1 MRTIPLSQN
10 VLLNIFNGI
19 KQGLS
24 RSQLNDYIERVIVKE
39 PYQYSDIFFSEFNR
53 HSKSL
58 PDIPKSLRKNK
69 DELHWF
75 LQTAIFVKKYR
86 STINSELTKLIMSYF
101 FLKKVYNET
110 KYDFFKEYMDK
121 YIQPNYKNRQIINR
135 LFFTED
141 KKQVE
146 LPPTTSKYTVEEV
159 IEPSIFGAM
168 RRQLS
173 KACSNNDINEALR
186 IIHQL
191 DQIGDSHFSS
201 KEQKEFIDL
210 QYDIERFLYHF
221 VTIKKELYELEA
233 RLHSSDYKTVEQVLS
248 DIYKLEPQNE
258 IDKRYIKNLE
268 GSARAKLKNLR
279 WLFNWTFKNK
289 CEKTPIKQNLLQN
302 STKYTPTYN
311 EIPQIGGILAVFYEI
326 AQERIAKRQYGLPG
340 IIRIPLPFT
349 KFDYAEVKE
358 VNGRYLS
365 KLFSEGIAKE
375 FDLYQEYNGEYALLQ
390 VFILTNIADIV
401 KDREIKICN
410 SHSKYRLKSFSYSTS
425 TKRKYPSHKYKV
437 IPKSKPK
444 IKKQP
449 AYTHAQKYNRVWHFR
464 YYGGNFKCNK
474 DALKRALIYTG
485 VAYIPDGYTF
495 VSPSPNTQDGKRLV
509 IETQLAASF
518 MQSLRS
524 ALPNFGKSAKKAV
537 SNS

>member
-24 RSQLNDYIERVIVKE
+24 RSQLNDYVERVIVKE
-39 PYQYSDIFFSEFNR
+39 PYRYSDNFLSEFNR

-58 PDIPKSLRKNK
+58 LDIPESLHKNK
-69 DELHWF
+69 DGLHWF
-75 LQTAIFVKKYR
+75 FQTVVFVKKYQ
-86 STINSELTKLIMSYF
+86 STVSPELTKLIMSYY
-101 FLKKVYNET
+101 FLKKTHNQI
-110 KYDFFKEYMDK
+110 KYDFFKEYADK
-121 YIQPNYKNRQIINR
+121 HIQPSDNNMQIINR

-146 LPPTTSKYTVEEV
+146 LPPTTSKYTIEEV
-159 IEPSIFGAM
+159 IESSMFGVL

-173 KACSNNDINEALR
+173 EARSDNDINKTLR

-233 RLHSSDYKTVEQVLS
+233 ELLSSENYYTIKQVLL
-248 DIYKLEPQNE
+248 DIDKLNPQNE
-258 IDKRYIKNLE
+258 ADERYIKNLKI
-268 GSARAKLKNLR
+268 SATAKLSNLE
-279 WLFNWTFKNK
+279 WQFKNK
-289 CEKTPIKQNLLQN
+289 CVKTPVKQNIPEN
-302 STKYTPTYN
+302 KTKY
-311 EIPQIGGILAVFYEI
+311 IPVYDEHPQVGDMLAAFYEI
-326 AQERIAKRQYGLPG
+326 AQERIIKRQYGLPG
-340 IIRIPLPFT
+340 TIEIPLSFT

-365 KLFSEGIAKE
+365 KLFSEGIAE
-375 FDLYQEYNGEYALLQ
+375 DFDLYQEYNGEYALLQ
-390 VFILTNIADIV
+390 VFILANIADIV
-401 KDREIKICN
+401 KDREIKIYN
-410 SHSKYRLKSFSYSTS
+410 SHSKYRLKSFNHSSP
-425 TKRKYPSHKYKV
+425 TKRKYPLHKYKV

-444 IKKQP
+444 TKKQP
-449 AYTHAQKYNRVWHFR
+449 AYTHTQKYNRVWHFR

-495 VSPSPNTQDGKRLV
+495 VNPSPNTQDGKRLV
-509 IETQLAASF
+509 IETQLAESF